1 MHIRNGCNYNKTVN
15 LNMGSILSE
24 SSVSFNPLTFVFLL
38 MPEEDYGHN
47 LKQRHLIFPDTAEGT
62 GMDM

>member
-1 MHIRNGCNYNKTVN
+1 
-15 LNMGSILSE
+15 MGSILSE

-62 GMDM
+62 GIDM